1 MSFSGSISQCG
12 GTGHAEEA
20 FLAWWSS
27 SGGEE
32 GLGPACAAWSESERE
47 SDKEKWA
54 GVKQR
59 LSDCGCQLMKSG
71 FWPVGVWG
79 RETSLHLNA
88 SLEKHRTWRVLQLH
102 HPPLF
107 PNLLF
112 PGLSGRVVALNF
124 DERKPE
130 ILSFLNSLFTPLHLP
145 SCLHSSSHAFKVF
158 W

>member
-71 FWPVGVWG
+71 FWLVGVWG

-88 SLEKHRTWRVLQLH
+88 SLEKHRTWRVLLLH

-107 PNLLF
+107 PKPPIPSPIWKGCCFEFWWKKTRNPLLPEF
-112 PGLSGRVVALNF
+112 PLYTTSSPLLSPFIV
-124 DERKPE
+124 
-130 ILSFLNSLFTPLHLP
+130 T
-145 SCLHSSSHAFKVF
+145 CL
-158 W
+158 